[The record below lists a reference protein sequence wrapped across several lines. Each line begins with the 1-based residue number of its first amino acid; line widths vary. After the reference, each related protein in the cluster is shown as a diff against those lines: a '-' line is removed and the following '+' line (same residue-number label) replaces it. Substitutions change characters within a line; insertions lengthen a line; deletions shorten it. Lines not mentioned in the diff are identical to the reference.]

1 MPAFIERQRHGKNKR
16 LLQEEVRLSPA
27 TLTIITEAH
36 KVISEET
43 HRVGTAA
50 AELFRR
56 CEKLQLD
63 LKNHIHKARDVAT
76 RIKAITG
83 DDVEDGQS
91 VIAANEKVEKRIHAA
106 RERQTELNNRIEDV
120 RRKATRGSNRE
131 LSDKEKAWIDEVQT
145 LDNKTDTKQAGGNAL
160 AKNSKEPW
168 ERFNEVKMLKEKLLA
183 EINGMEGEDEVATP
197 QNVKV
202 PSEIRKAKM
211 AQVMGLLDRESAL
224 VEAAKNRLE
233 RLSLS

>member
-1 MPAFIERQRHGKNKR
+1 MPAFIERQRHGKYKR

-63 LKNHIHKARDVAT
+63 LKNHISKAREVAH

-83 DDVEDGQS
+83 DDAEEGPV
-91 VIAANEKVEKRIHAA
+91 VAANEKVEERIKAAKERQGELNKRI
-106 RERQTELNNRIEDV
+106 EEI
-120 RRKATRGSNRE
+120 RRKATKGTNRE

-145 LDNKTDTKQAGGNAL
+145 LKNKIIVQEGVKD
-160 AKNSKEPW
+160 SKEPW
-168 ERFNEVKMLKEKLLA
+168 ARFAEVEKLKEKQLEDVRNL
-183 EINGMEGEDEVATP
+183 EVDGEGVATP
-197 QNVKV
+197 QNLKV

-211 AQVMGLLDRESAL
+211 VQIMGLLDRETAL
-224 VEAAKNRLE
+224 VEATKNRLE

>member
-1 MPAFIERQRHGKNKR
+1 M
-16 LLQEEVRLSPA
+16 QEEVRLSPA

-43 HRVGTAA
+43 HRIGIAA

-63 LKNHIHKARDVAT
+63 LKNYISKARDVSN

-83 DDVEDGQS
+83 VDAEEGP
-91 VIAANEKVEKRIHAA
+91 VIAANEQVEARILAA
-106 RERQTELNNRIEDV
+106 QEKQKKLNSRIEEV

-131 LSDKEKAWIDEVQT
+131 LSDKEKAWIDEAQN
-145 LDNKTDTKQAGGNAL
+145 LENKIASRGKAGNAG
-160 AKNSKEPW
+160 ARNSKEPW
-168 ERFNEVKMLKEKLLA
+168 ARYEEVKMLKEKLLE
-183 EINGMEGEDEVATP
+183 EIEGIEVEDEGVMTP
-197 QNVKV
+197 NVKV

-211 AQVMGLLDRESAL
+211 VQIMGLLDRETAL